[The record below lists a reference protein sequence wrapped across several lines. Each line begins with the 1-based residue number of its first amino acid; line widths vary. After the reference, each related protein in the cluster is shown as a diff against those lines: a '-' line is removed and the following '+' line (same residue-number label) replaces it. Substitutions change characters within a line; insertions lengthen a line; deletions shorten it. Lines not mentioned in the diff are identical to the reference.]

1 MFTNSKLAKSV
12 KLACAFS
19 AASAFS
25 FSGAVHAQE
34 EQEAVAVEKIEAK
47 ILKPVLHLPRIILVL
62 LPFLTS
68 KHLLHLLLIQV
79 ESEG

>member
-34 EQEAVAVEKIEAK
+34 EQK
-47 ILKPVLHLPRIILVL
+47 
-62 LPFLTS
+62 
-68 KHLLHLLLIQV
+68 LLLLKK
-79 ESEG
+79 SK